1 LKRLPLQK
9 KKYHPKRSKGCRRF
23 YNFCLHVEEK
33 EFFASEFVSMSCIL
47 IWLPCFE
54 SFGLNMQRGNK
65 IYTSNK
71 NIENKPE
78 KIVGI
83 ISN

>member
-1 LKRLPLQK
+1 
-9 KKYHPKRSKGCRRF
+9 
-23 YNFCLHVEEK
+23 
-33 EFFASEFVSMSCIL
+33 
-47 IWLPCFE
+47 
-54 SFGLNMQRGNK
+54 MQRGNK